1 MTAPHHP
8 FRFGAHTGVAKS
20 LAAWQETARTVE
32 AAGYDLLTI
41 WDHLDPQLSYG
52 PALLAAALATS
63 TLRVGTLVLDNN
75 YRHPALVAM
84 EAATLATLT
93 GGRFELGLGA
103 GWRPENYTRS
113 GIPFDPPGVRA
124 GRLIESVQII
134 KRLLGQEPVTFAGQH
149 YTLTDLPGYLPEGVT
164 PPPLLVGAG
173 GRRMLAF
180 AGREAD
186 IIGIIPRALPGGGL
200 DIAEIAAG
208 PLEEKIALA
217 RQASAGRA
225 TQPELNMLIQVVSV
239 TPDRRQAAEDL
250 AARWGLSAETLLASP
265 AMLIGSVDEI
275 VETLL
280 KRRERLGFSYITVF
294 DRDMQVFA
302 PVVARLAGR

>member
-1 MTAPHHP
+1 MTAPDHP

-20 LAAWQETARTVE
+20 LAAWQETARMAE
-32 AAGYDLLTI
+32 DSGYSLLTI
-41 WDHLDPQLSYG
+41 WDHLDPQFSYG
-52 PALLAAALATS
+52 PALLAAAFVTT

-103 GWRPENYTRS
+103 GWRPENYARS
-113 GIPFDPPGVRA
+113 GIPFESPAVRA

-149 YTLTDLPGYLPEGVT
+149 YTLAELPGYLPEGIA
-164 PPPLLVGAG
+164 PPPLLIGAG
-173 GRRMLAF
+173 GRRILTF
-180 AGREAD
+180 AAREAD
-186 IIGIIPRALPGGGL
+186 TIGIVPRSLPGGGL

-208 PLEEKIALA
+208 PLEEKIALV
-217 RQASAGRA
+217 RQAAAGRA
-225 TQPELNMLIQVVSV
+225 TPPELNMLLQVVAV
-239 TPDRRQAAEDL
+239 TPDRQQAAEDL
-250 AARWGLSAETLLASP
+250 AARWGLTVEAVLASP
-265 AMLIGSVDEI
+265 AMLIGTVDEI

-280 KRRERLGFSYITVF
+280 ERRERLGLSYLTVF
-294 DRDMQVFA
+294 DRDMHAFA

>member
-1 MTAPHHP
+1 MTSHHRP
-8 FRFGAHTGVAKS
+8 FRFGAHTGRSTS
-20 LAAWQETARTVE
+20 LAAWQATARTVE
-32 AAGYDLLTI
+32 SLGYGIMTI
-41 WDHLDPQLSYG
+41 FDHLDPQLSYG
-52 PALLAAALATS
+52 PALVAAALATS

-113 GIPFDPPGVRA
+113 GIPFEPPGVRA

-149 YTLTDLPGYLPEGVT
+149 YTLSELPGYLPKGIA
-164 PPPLLVGAG
+164 PPPLMIGAG

-180 AGREAD
+180 AAREAD
-186 IIGIIPRALPGGGL
+186 IVGIIPQALPGGGL

-208 PLEEKIALA
+208 PLEEKIALV
-217 RQASAGRA
+217 RQAATGRVM
-225 TQPELNMLIQVVSV
+225 PELNMLMQVIAV
-239 TPDRRQAAEDL
+239 TSDARQVAEEVG
-250 AARWGLSAETLLASP
+250 ARWGLGAEAVLASP
-265 AMLIGSVDEI
+265 AALIGTVDEI
-275 VETLL
+275 VATLL
-280 KRRERLGFSYITVF
+280 ERRARLGLSYITVF
-294 DRDMQVFA
+294 DRDMQAFA